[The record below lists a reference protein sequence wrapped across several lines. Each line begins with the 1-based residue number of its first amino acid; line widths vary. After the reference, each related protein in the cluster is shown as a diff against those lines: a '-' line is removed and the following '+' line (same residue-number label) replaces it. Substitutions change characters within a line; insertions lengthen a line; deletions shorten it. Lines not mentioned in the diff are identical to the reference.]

1 MLAILVLVVMLVTL
15 VLVASRTGVTNTG
28 ASTSPTVQVAPVLAT
43 MVLVA
48 QCAIAQVI

>member
-1 MLAILVLVVMLVTL
+1 MPLKLASNMGV
-15 VLVASRTGVTNTG
+15 SCSSTGATNTG

-48 QCAIAQVI
+48 QCSMAHVI